1 MSRTRKII
9 TASIAALTLGGAVT
23 ATATPA
29 AAWCNGWTC
38 YSDGPSAGAIA
49 GGVIGG
55 LALGA
60 IAAGAANAAQP
71 QYYNTCVQRT
81 AVYDDWGRFRGY
93 RRVRVAC

>member
-1 MSRTRKII
+1 MTRKIVS
-9 TASIAALTLGGAVT
+9 ASIAALTLVGAVA
-23 ATATPA
+23 ATTTPA

-38 YSDGPSAGAIA
+38 YSDGPNAGAIV

-55 LALGA
+55 MALGA
-60 IAAGAANAAQP
+60 MAAGAAAAP
-71 QYYNTCVQRT
+71 APVYGTCIARQ

>member
-1 MSRTRKII
+1 MTRTRKII
-9 TASIAALTLGGAVT
+9 TASVAALTLAGAVT
-23 ATATPA
+23 TTATPA

-38 YSDGPSAGAIA
+38 YSDGPSGGAIA
-49 GGVIGG
+49 AGVIGG

-71 QYYNTCVQRT
+71 AYSTCLVRE
-81 AVYDDWGRFRGY
+81 ARYDHRGRFRGY

>member
-1 MSRTRKII
+1 MNRTRKII
-9 TASIAALTLGGAVT
+9 TVSIAALTLAGAVS

-29 AAWCNGWTC
+29 AAWGWHHHHGWGWG
-38 YSDGPSAGAIA
+38 GPAIA

-60 IAAGAANAAQP
+60 MAASAAPA
-71 QYYNTCVQRT
+71 YYDTCVTRQ

>member
-1 MSRTRKII
+1 MNRKII
-9 TASIAALTLGGAVT
+9 TASIAALTLAGAVS

-29 AAWCNGWTC
+29 AAWHRHHGGWGWG
-38 YSDGPSAGAIA
+38 GPAIA

-60 IAAGAANAAQP
+60 MAASAANAQP
-71 QYYNTCVQRT
+71 VYETCLTRQ
-81 AVYDDWGRFRGY
+81 AVYDSWGNFRGY

>member
-1 MSRTRKII
+1 MTRTRKTIS
-9 TASIAALTLGGAVT
+9 ASIAALTLVGAVAAGT
-23 ATATPA
+23 TPA

-60 IAAGAANAAQP
+60 MAAGAAAAAPQP
-71 QYYNTCVQRT
+71 VYGTCIARQ
-81 AVYDDWGRFRGY
+81 AIYDDWGRFRGY